1 MKKMVL
7 TIHFY
12 EKHKKKKWTME
23 KNGNTRGRVEVF
35 KPSNLIAFKS
45 NQYSITYKKIKIK
58 TKLEIKGK
66 LILLM

>member
-1 MKKMVL
+1 
-7 TIHFY
+7 
-12 EKHKKKKWTME
+12 ME